1 MSDQLEGTPSP
12 MSTFRVDAGTGAVE
26 AQKTQAASRASSRG
40 RNVDALRSA
49 HSKAGKVSLGLQ
61 HGLPFDAWK
70 RIGEQVGTLHDS
82 SAWWVG
88 DWLLY
93 GQRSYPD
100 RYRSAMDATG
110 LGYQT
115 LRNYAWIAGR
125 YPVSRR
131 RDDLSFGHH
140 AEVASL
146 SEDDQD
152 MWLLRSSIQHWSRND
167 LRRALRA
174 ELGSGTSSGSSTSG
188 VAIDLSVGE
197 LRHARWR
204 AAANANGRPL
214 QDWITEVLDS
224 AAAAA
229 LRESRTAGES
239 ATSPAI
245 ELAS

>member
-1 MSDQLEGTPSP
+1 ML
-12 MSTFRVDAGTGAVE
+12 FR
-26 AQKTQAASRASSRG
+26 S
-40 RNVDALRSA
+40 
-49 HSKAGKVSLGLQ
+49 
-61 HGLPFDAWK
+61 
-70 RIGEQVGTLHDS
+70 
-82 SAWWVG
+82 
-88 DWLLY
+88 
-93 GQRSYPD
+93 
-100 RYRSAMDATG
+100 TG
-110 LGYQT
+110 LSYQT

-125 YPVSRR
+125 YPVARR

-152 MWLLRSSIQHWSRND
+152 MWLLRSSVQKWSRND

-174 ELGSGTSSGSSTSG
+174 ELGAGTTANSAQSG

-214 QDWITEVLDS
+214 QEWITEALDS

-229 LRESRTAGES
+229 LVEARKAEEHQLGA
-239 ATSPAI
+239 PI

>member
-1 MSDQLEGTPSP
+1 MSDQLERTRSSL
-12 MSTFRVDAGTGAVE
+12 STSHADAGTEAVTAHE
-26 AQKTQAASRASSRG
+26 GHTSRG
-40 RNVDALRSA
+40 SSARDRQVDALRSA
-49 HSKAGKVSLGLQ
+49 QSKAGKVSLGLQ
-61 HGLPFDAWK
+61 HGLPFEAWK

-110 LGYQT
+110 LSYQT

-125 YPVSRR
+125 YPVARR

-146 SEDDQD
+146 TEDDQD
-152 MWLLRSSIQHWSRND
+152 MWLLRSSLQKWSRND

-174 ELGSGTSSGSSTSG
+174 ELGAGTTAGSAQSG

-214 QDWITEVLDS
+214 QEWITDVLDS
-224 AAAAA
+224 AAANA
-229 LRESRTAGES
+229 LIDARTADD
-239 ATSPAI
+239 TVV